1 MKREGP
7 YLLAIDC
14 SGRIGSTAVGRGE
27 ILLAEKVFSGKM
39 RHSSELFESMETVL
53 KESDCSLND
62 IDAFCFTG
70 GPGSFTGLRIAV
82 TTAKMLSF
90 SRKIPLVSVNTLDTI
105 AHNAIGY
112 IDNERESP
120 KYLAVVLDAK
130 HNSFFSAVYKR
141 DKNKWIKHIGDM
153 LISSQ
158 QLICQ
163 LRMLGNSAVVGE
175 GLFYHRDLFDS
186 AGIEILPED
195 YWSARAGGIL
205 RIAYQKY
212 LSGEFEEPLQLV
224 PYYIRPPEITE
235 KTRK

>member
-1 MKREGP
+1 M
-7 YLLAIDC
+7 LAIDC
-14 SGRIGSTAVGRGE
+14 SGRVGSTAVGRGQV
-27 ILLAEKVFSGKM
+27 LLAEKVFSGKM
-39 RHSSELFESMETVL
+39 RHSSELFESMESVL
-53 KESDCSLND
+53 KESGCFLKN
-62 IDAFCFTG
+62 IDAFCFTV

-90 SRKIPLVSVNTLDTI
+90 ARKIPLISANTLDTI
-105 AHNAIGY
+105 AYNTTGY
-112 IDNERESP
+112 VEKSSNVP

-130 HNSFFSAVYKR
+130 HDSFFSAIYKW
-141 DKNKWIKHIGDM
+141 DADIWIKHIGDM

-158 QLICQ
+158 QLVWQ

-175 GLFYHRDLFDS
+175 GLFYYRSLFDS
-186 AGIEILPED
+186 AGIEIFPED

-212 LSGEFEEPLQLV
+212 LSGEFEEPPKLV